1 MWASGKGNLA
11 TAQQE
16 AAFPTFT
23 ALLAKALP
31 SPSLPSGNEGRE
43 GNLMGEGGGG
53 YLAFECQFRSTTAVA
68 GKAPSLPSSLVAHTQ
83 RRQSWQRL
91 SRRPRTT
98 TMVASQDSRQR

>member
-43 GNLMGEGGGG
+43 GNLMGE
-53 YLAFECQFRSTTAVA
+53 AEEVTRAVGHA
-68 GKAPSLPSSLVAHTQ
+68 KQALGLHLKL
-83 RRQSWQRL
+83 
-91 SRRPRTT
+91 
-98 TMVASQDSRQR
+98 